1 MTANSVANV
10 EKRMNRKNPYFRL
23 SGENE
28 IVVGK
33 ELLQRRIMSYY
44 SYIQPSVFE
53 GHLLFLDILSLPLS
67 LLTGKL
73 GLKEREP

>member
-1 MTANSVANV
+1 MAKA
-10 EKRMNRKNPYFRL
+10 ERRMNRRNLSIRL
-23 SGENE
+23 SRENE

-53 GHLLFLDILSLPLS
+53 RHLLFLDILSLPLS

>member
-53 GHLLFLDILSLPLS
+53 RHLLFLDILSLPLS